1 MVRKGSPFLARG
13 YKHYYKHIAVASD
26 VTKELVSFPT
36 DLSVALKAQLW
47 WQLRFPPP
55 LEPHHTPA
63 PSSALPQI
71 IWDLICDQHRGLF
84 FE

>member
-36 DLSVALKAQLW
+36 DLSVALKAQL
-47 WQLRFPPP
+47 
-55 LEPHHTPA
+55 
-63 PSSALPQI
+63 
-71 IWDLICDQHRGLF
+71 
-84 FE
+84 